1 MKIVLTKE
9 AKKELKAINKRIDK
23 ALESDFFDGYDEVMD
38 EMSKRELLVLDAGFY
53 VDGAYCE
60 NKFDDLDE
68 WCREVQEIE
77 YNPKYLSYHPDAV
90 KDKVNKM
97 IEENIIIIK

>member
-1 MKIVLTKE
+1 MKFVLTKE
-9 AKKELKAINKRIDK
+9 AKKELKAINKRIDE

-53 VDGAYCE
+53 VDGANCE

-77 YNPKYLSYHPDAV
+77 YDPKYLSYHPDAV

>member
-9 AKKELKAINKRIDK
+9 AKKELKAINKRIDE
-23 ALESDFFDGYDEVMD
+23 ALESDFFDDYDEVME
-38 EMSKRELLVLDAGFY
+38 EMSKRELLVMDAGFY

-68 WCREVQEIE
+68 WCRAVQ
-77 YNPKYLSYHPDAV
+77 
-90 KDKVNKM
+90 
-97 IEENIIIIK
+97 

>member
-1 MKIVLTKE
+1 MKFVLTKE
-9 AKKELKAINKRIDK
+9 AKKELKAINKRIDE

-38 EMSKRELLVLDAGFY
+38 EMSKRELLVMDAGFY

-68 WCREVQEIE
+68 WCRAVQEIE
-77 YNPKYLSYHPDAV
+77 YDPKHLIDHPDAV
-90 KDKVNKM
+90 KDKINKM